1 MTFSL
6 TQPLML
12 LKLEEKK
19 ILILAKPYFGKKK
32 TYEQYFVIVNKLLLG
47 FIYNFFYKV
56 YFGLQYIKCV
66 LNGMNPSL

>member
-12 LKLEEKK
+12 LKLEQKK

-56 YFGLQYIKCV
+56 
-66 LNGMNPSL
+66 